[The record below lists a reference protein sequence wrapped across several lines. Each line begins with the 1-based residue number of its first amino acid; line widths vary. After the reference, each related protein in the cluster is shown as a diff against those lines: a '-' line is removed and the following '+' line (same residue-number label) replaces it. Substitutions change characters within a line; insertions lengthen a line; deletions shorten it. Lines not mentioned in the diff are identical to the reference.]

1 MNIIVLTTSYMESH
15 CCLLAEHGRAV
26 VIDPGDF
33 DLVAE
38 AVCKENLTL
47 DMAIVTHEHCDH
59 VYGCTGVREEF
70 HCKIL
75 ASRLCSLNMQ
85 NPRKNFSQYFDAFI
99 ELQTSLPPEQQK
111 GIPPFTAYADEVFER
126 IAYAAIKSSSD
137 NGKEKGSYRNFEGSI
152 CILVDGK
159 ILFSGDTLMK
169 DDAARTEFPGGSSK
183 QMRENTMPWLE
194 SLPAEVEVYPGHGDS
209 FLLGDKLKCSK
220 TI

>member
-15 CCLLAEHGRAV
+15 CYLLAEHGRAV

-38 AVCKENLTL
+38 AVRKENLTL
-47 DMAIVTHEHCDH
+47 DVAIVTHEHCDH

-111 GIPPFTAYADEVFER
+111 GIPPFTACADEVFER
-126 IAYAAIKSSSD
+126 EKSFDWQGHSFYLRETPGHSP
-137 NGKEKGSYRNFEGSI
+137 GSI

-169 DDAARTEFPGGSSK
+169 DDAARTEFPGGSQK
-183 QMRENTMPWLE
+183 QLCENTMPWLE
-194 SLPAEVEVYPGHGDS
+194 SLPAEVEVYPGHGES